1 MSEKPQN
8 EPPPTSLPGSE
19 WRISA
24 FKNGEKVEVADQGVL
39 DEVVIQPW
47 LHLEQLDE
55 REWWMRLGDA
65 RILINIAADGQ
76 VQVDVERGY
85 YHEVRGETTSR

>member
-1 MSEKPQN
+1 MSEKLKN
-8 EPPPTSLPGSE
+8 EPHPTNLPGSE

-24 FKNGEKVEVADQGVL
+24 SKNGKKVEVEDQGVL

-65 RILINIAADGQ
+65 RILINVAADGK
-76 VQVDVERGY
+76 VRVDVERGY
-85 YHEVRGETTSR
+85 YHEVSGETTTR

>member
-1 MSEKPQN
+1 MSEKQTN
-8 EPPPTSLPGSE
+8 EPHPVDLPGSQ

-24 FKNGEKVEVADQGVL
+24 SKDGEKVEVEDQGVL

-47 LHLEQLDE
+47 LHLEQLDD

-65 RILINIAADGQ
+65 RILINVAADGK

-85 YHEVRGETTSR
+85 YHEVSGETTIR